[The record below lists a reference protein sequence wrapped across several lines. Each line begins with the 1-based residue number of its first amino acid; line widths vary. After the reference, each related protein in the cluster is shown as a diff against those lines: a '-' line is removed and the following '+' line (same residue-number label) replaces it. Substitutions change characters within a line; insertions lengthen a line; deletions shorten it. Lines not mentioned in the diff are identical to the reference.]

1 MAVYFLLPSSS
12 ASHSTE
18 ERRSVKKKMKKAV
31 GEHLETDSF
40 LNGEKLSSDNDTNS
54 YVQIKYIANLHP
66 A

>member
-1 MAVYFLLPSSS
+1 
-12 ASHSTE
+12 
-18 ERRSVKKKMKKAV
+18 MKKAV